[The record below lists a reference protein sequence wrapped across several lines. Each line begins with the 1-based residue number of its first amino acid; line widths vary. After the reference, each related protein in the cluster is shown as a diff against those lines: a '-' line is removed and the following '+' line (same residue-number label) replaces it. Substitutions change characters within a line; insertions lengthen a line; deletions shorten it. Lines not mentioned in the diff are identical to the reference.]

1 MKKKNDIHNYED
13 IINVPR
19 HISKVHPRMS
29 NEDRAAQFA
38 PFAALTG
45 HKEAIS
51 ETERITEKRKI
62 LDENQKEIIDRK
74 LLFIL
79 ENIKEHIF
87 VKIIYFVED
96 NKKEGGSYVTIEGN
110 VKKIDEFEN
119 TITLLENFKI
129 NITDI
134 FNIDIL

>member
-79 ENIKEHIF
+79 ENI
-87 VKIIYFVED
+87 
-96 NKKEGGSYVTIEGN
+96 
-110 VKKIDEFEN
+110 
-119 TITLLENFKI
+119 
-129 NITDI
+129 
-134 FNIDIL
+134 